1 MVVLIAYLMVVLI
14 WATTPLTIQWSS
26 DSLSFI
32 AAVLL
37 RMSFALSLG
46 LIINALLGRKLFARP
61 QVWRVYAAGAI
72 GIFPNLPVVYWSAQ
86 FIPSGMVAVVFAM
99 SPFVTGLM
107 TLVLLKQNPFTIR
120 RVFALALALVGLQII
135 FYHQFQFDMRAVY
148 GIAGILLSCFLFSF
162 SSVLVKKMD
171 AGVGVDAFNQAL
183 GTVLFALP
191 GLLLSWWYLDGQIPS
206 SISTKSLA
214 SVGYLSVFG
223 SLIGAA
229 LFFYVLARMSASAVS
244 LITFITPVLALI
256 LGAWAGRETLS
267 WQLWLGAAM
276 VISALLL
283 YLELSVGV
291 WAMSSLRRGA
301 FQGNGLEDL
310 KNEHQKYR

>member
-1 MVVLIAYLMVVLI
+1 MVVLI

-46 LIINALLGRKLFARP
+46 LVINAVLGRKLFAHP

-72 GIFPNLPVVYWSAQ
+72 GIFPNMPVVYWSAQ
-86 FIPSGMVAVVFAM
+86 YIPSGMVAVVFAM

-107 TLVLLKQNPFTIR
+107 TLVLLKQNPFTVK
-120 RVFALALALVGLQII
+120 RVAALALALVGLQVI
-135 FYHQFQFDMRAVY
+135 FYHQFQFDMRAAY
-148 GIAGILLSCFLFSF
+148 GIAGILLSCFFFSF

-171 AGVGVDAFNQAL
+171 TGIGVDAFNQAL

-191 GLLLSWWYLDGQIPS
+191 GLLLSWWYLDGQIPANV
-206 SISTKSLA
+206 STKSLV

-223 SLIGAA
+223 SLIGAG

-244 LITFITPVLALI
+244 LITFMTPILALM
-256 LGAWAGRETLS
+256 LGAWAGKETLS
-267 WQLWLGAAM
+267 WQLWLGAALVM
-276 VISALLL
+276 VALLL
-283 YLELSVGV
+283 YLDLSADG
-291 WAMSSLRRGA
+291 WMMSRLRRSA
-301 FQGNGLEDL
+301 WQGNELEDI
-310 KNEHQKYR
+310 KNAHHKYR